1 MSALLRGSRAYPAA
15 RTTEYLYNQ
24 LIPYIGNKRNL
35 LDLIRQAI
43 ERTSAKSGTFA
54 DLFAGSGVVSRFA
67 KTLGYRVIANDW
79 EPYAEAINSCYIG
92 SNRMPEFANLGGAEE
107 AFRQLN
113 SLEPVEGWV
122 TTHLCPAND
131 SNPDPETER
140 MFYTRANGMRIDAI
154 RDTLGKWLDEKRIS
168 REEFHICLAALLYS
182 ACYTSNTSGVF
193 KGFHRG
199 WGGATGTALYRILS
213 ELELRLPV
221 LRDNGQ
227 ENLVFR
233 SDAQTLTEQLRA
245 DGEQIDIA
253 YIDPP
258 YNQHPY
264 GSNYHVLNS
273 IALWD
278 KPDIPRHI
286 TGGTKSAIRTD
297 WRTERRSAYNHTA
310 IALAAYARLLNTIDA
325 RWILTS
331 YSTDGNIPLEEML
344 RVSSERGA
352 LDCVVR
358 PYKRYRVSSQRMSAK
373 PMNAEFVL
381 IVDCSA
387 RPDSAAAARVYEQIM
402 RSENAALASHPE
414 TANLELDLSP
424 SPPRGRGSG

>member
-15 RTTEYLYNQ
+15 KTTEYLYNQ

-43 ERTSAKSGTFA
+43 ERTGVQSGTFA
-54 DLFAGSGVVSRFA
+54 DLFAGSGVVSRFS
-67 KTLGYRVIANDW
+67 KTLGYKVIANDW
-79 EPYAEAINSCYIG
+79 EPYAQAINSCYIG
-92 SNRMPEFANLGGAEE
+92 SNRMPEFRAFGGAEE
-107 AFRQLN
+107 AFRRLN
-113 SLEPVEGWV
+113 CLEPIEGWV

-131 SNPDPETER
+131 ASPDPETER

-154 RDTLGKWLDEKRIS
+154 REALCSWLDEGRIDH
-168 REEFHICLAALLYS
+168 EEFNICLAALLYS

-213 ELELRLPV
+213 DLELRLPV

-233 SDAQTLTEQLRA
+233 SDAQTLAEQLRA
-245 DGEQIDIA
+245 DAEPMDIA

-264 GSNYHVLNS
+264 GSNYHILNS

-286 TGGTKSAIRTD
+286 TPGTKSAIRTD
-297 WRTERRSAYNHTA
+297 WRTERRSAYNHSATA
-310 IALAAYARLLNTIDA
+310 LEAYTRLLHTLDA
-325 RWILTS
+325 RWVLTS
-331 YSTDGNIPLEEML
+331 YSTDGNIPLEDML
-344 RVSSERGA
+344 KVSSERGA
-352 LDCVVR
+352 LECVVR

-381 IVDCSA
+381 IINCSA
-387 RPDSAAAARVYEQIM
+387 PPDSTAAARIFERIM
-402 RSENAALASHPE
+402 HSESAALASHPE
-414 TANLELDLSP
+414 MASPEPPLPGLSEI
-424 SPPRGRGSG
+424 PRVV